1 MPVDPATIHAI
12 AQILTYSEEMVP
24 GYLAESRADRTALSA
39 RYALRFGLLAC
50 RQYALLPP
58 AICHIANTRAV
69 PFYILFLFHKP
80 PNLTRVFIGLFVIID
95 GNEQ

>member
-1 MPVDPATIHAI
+1 MPVDPTTGHTI
-12 AQILTYSEEMVP
+12 AQVLANGEEMVP

-80 PNLTRVFIGLFVIID
+80 LNLARMIIRLFVVID